1 MTQRTNSFTTRG
13 IAVVCAAL
21 MLANIVLA
29 LMLSSQSEGTLTE
42 QVRARM
48 LDVARSAAGLLDG
61 DALAGL
67 EEGDVGSEDYER
79 VMDTLRA
86 FQENS
91 ELIFIYILRPTAEGG
106 FEFIIDADMESP
118 ADFGEPAHYTDALV
132 EAATGTVTADLVPYE
147 DRWGR
152 FYSAYAPVYGR
163 DGSVTSI
170 VCVDYDAAWYEEHI
184 ARTSRFV
191 VFNCFGSVTLA
202 VLAVI
207 IAMRISTA
215 ERRHQESLQEALRY
229 DTLTGL
235 PKMDYFF
242 DLAEVARKDIIGAGA
257 EPTFL
262 YVDLVGMKFYNQ
274 SHGFAQGDMLL
285 KEFAKTLAGRFDAA
299 RCSRFG
305 QDQFAVVT
313 YAERIDRRLQLFFR
327 DCARLN
333 SGDSLPVRVGI
344 YRESMG
350 AVDIATSCDRA
361 KAANTS
367 KWDARRSVYAFF
379 DEAMLGDI
387 RRRQYVADNIDRA
400 IAQGWIQVYY
410 QPIVRAANG
419 RVCDEESLA
428 RWVDPERGML
438 APADFVPALEQTK
451 LVYKLDLY
459 VLEQT
464 LRKMR
469 HLDDIGLFVVPCSIN
484 LSRSDFEMCDMV
496 EEVRRR
502 VDDSGFSRD
511 MINIEIT
518 ETAIGSDF
526 EFMKAQV
533 ERFQELGFQV
543 WMDDFG
549 SKYSSLDNL
558 QRIHFDLIKFD
569 MRFMQQFDRDDQ
581 RSKIILTEL
590 TRMAIGLGIDTIC
603 EGVETQDQVD
613 FLREVGCSKLQG
625 YFFTRPLPM
634 EAVLKRYEEGT
645 AIGFENPAE
654 SGYYTALGRVSL
666 YDLSSI
672 AREGDESLE
681 EYFDTLPMALFECS
695 EDEFKLVRSNKSHRQ
710 FMARTYGLMPVGV
723 SLSLDEASRYRGPT
737 FKESLFACR
746 EGGERIVV
754 DDTAPNGTVLTALM
768 QRVAINPVTGTVA
781 VAVVILAAGEG

>member
-1 MTQRTNSFTTRG
+1 MTQRDNSFTARG
-13 IAVVCAAL
+13 IAVVCAAV
-21 MLANIVLA
+21 MLANIALA
-29 LMLSSQSEGTLTE
+29 LMLTNQSRGALTE

-48 LDVARSAAGLLDG
+48 LDIARSAAGLLDG
-61 DALAGL
+61 DALARL
-67 EEGDVGSEDYER
+67 QVGDVGTDDHVR
-79 VMDTLRA
+79 AVDTLSS
-86 FQENS
+86 FQENAD
-91 ELIFIYILRPTAEGG
+91 LRFIYVVRPTPNGG
-106 FEFIIDADMESP
+106 FEFIVDPDEENP
-118 ADFGEPAHYTDALV
+118 ANFGEAVQYTDALG
-132 EAATGTVTADLVPYE
+132 EAAEGTIAVDLVPYE

-152 FYSAYAPVYGR
+152 FYSAYAPVFGH
-163 DGSVTSI
+163 DGSVACI

-191 VFNCFGSVTLA
+191 ILNCVGSVTLA
-202 VLAVI
+202 VIAVI
-207 IAMRISTA
+207 IALRISMA

-229 DTLTGL
+229 DALTGL

-242 DLAEVARKDIIGAGA
+242 ELAATARKDIVGAGA
-257 EPTFL
+257 EPCFL
-262 YVDLVGMKFYNQ
+262 YVDLVGMKFFNQ
-274 SHGFAQGDMLL
+274 SRGFARGDVLL
-285 KEFAKTLAGRFDAA
+285 KEFATTLAGRFGAA

-313 YAERIDRRLQLFFR
+313 YSERIDRRLELFFE
-327 DCARLN
+327 DCALLN
-333 SGDSLPVRVGI
+333 GGDSLPVRVGI
-344 YRESMG
+344 YRDSMG
-350 AVDIATSCDRA
+350 VCDIATSCDRA
-361 KAANTS
+361 KAANMS
-367 KWDARRSVYAFF
+367 RSDARRSAYAYF
-379 DEAMLGDI
+379 DEAMLDEI

-400 IAQGWIQVYY
+400 IALGWIQVHY

-428 RWVDPERGML
+428 RWMDPERGML

-451 LVYKLDLY
+451 LVYKLDLH
-459 VLEQT
+459 VLELT

-469 HLDDIGLFVVPCSIN
+469 HLDDIGLYVVPCSIN

-496 EEVRRR
+496 EEVRQR

-518 ETAIGSDF
+518 ETDIGSDF
-526 EFMKAQV
+526 EFMEAQV

-569 MRFMQQFDRDDQ
+569 RRFMQQFDRDDQ
-581 RSKIILTEL
+581 RSRIILTEL

-603 EGVETQDQVD
+603 EGVETQEQVD
-613 FLREVGCSKLQG
+613 FLLEVGCSKLQG
-625 YFFTRPLPM
+625 YFYSKPNSI
-634 EAVLKRYEEGT
+634 ESVLKRYEEGT

-654 SGYYTALGRVSL
+654 SDYYTALGRVSL

-672 AREGDESLE
+672 AREGDESLK

-695 EDEFKLVRSNKSHRQ
+695 EDRFRLVRSNKSHRQ

-723 SLSLDEASRYRGPT
+723 SMSLDEASRYRGPT

-754 DDTAPNGTVLTALM
+754 DDTAPNGTALSALM
-768 QRVAINPVTGTVA
+768 QRVAVNPVTGMVA